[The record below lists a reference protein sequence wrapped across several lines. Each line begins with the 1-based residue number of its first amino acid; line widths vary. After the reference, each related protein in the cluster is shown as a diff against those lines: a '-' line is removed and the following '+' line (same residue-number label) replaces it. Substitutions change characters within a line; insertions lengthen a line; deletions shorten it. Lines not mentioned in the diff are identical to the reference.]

1 MRAPKIENYSNTRKY
16 ETVEVK
22 GFGQCSNSVVLM
34 NEKDKVKFIKKCEMV
49 IRSSS
54 EYREYVKY
62 LKEYIDMTQCSF
74 FTNINSEASNKIKI
88 EIHHEPF
95 SLFDITNIVVN
106 KAIMNGDDLNY
117 FMIAEEV
124 MKLHYQGRVGLI
136 PLSLTVHELF
146 HNGKIFI
153 PLQSV
158 RGDFLSFV
166 EEYEDYIPSDY
177 IEILVSKIK
186 ASKEIKDA
194 GYQDLTILN
203 KKYVYL
209 EVDGMTFPNLVESK

>member
-1 MRAPKIENYSNTRKY
+1 MRAPKIENYSNNRKY

-22 GFGQCSNSVVLM
+22 GFGQCSKAVVLM
-34 NEKDKVKFIKKCEMV
+34 NEKDKIKFIKKCEMV

-62 LKEYIDMTQCSF
+62 LKDYIDMTQCSF
-74 FTNINSEASNKIKI
+74 FTNINSEGNTKIKI

-106 KAIMNGDDLNY
+106 KAIMNGEDLNY
-117 FMIAEEV
+117 YMIAEEV
-124 MKLHYQGRVGLI
+124 MKLHYQGKVGLI

-153 PLQSV
+153 PLQAV

-177 IEILVSKIK
+177 TEILISKIK
-186 ASKEIKDA
+186 ASKQIQEA

-209 EVDGMTFPNLVESK
+209 EVDGMTFPTLVESK